1 MLYIR
6 KCRGAKLISK
16 MPILDIET
24 GYTNMFDMA
33 EECVNGFLNLQN
45 NNFMDATLTALETGN
60 LSQLAKEELKYTI
73 QTRRLAT
80 GKEELKVDFPEP
92 MKYKLTKEEELR
104 IIKRREQNKLA
115 AQRFRQRKKQSKQTL
130 SQHIEVLESDNI
142 IKMAELTRLR
152 DEKEKLYRILQNHL
166 LICPGLNTF

>member
-1 MLYIR
+1 
-6 KCRGAKLISK
+6 

-33 EECVNGFLNLQN
+33 EEWADGFLNLHN
-45 NNFMDATLTALETGN
+45 NNFLDATLTALETGN

-92 MKYKLTKEEELR
+92 MKYK
-104 IIKRREQNKLA
+104 
-115 AQRFRQRKKQSKQTL
+115 
-130 SQHIEVLESDNI
+130 V
-142 IKMAELTRLR
+142 
-152 DEKEKLYRILQNHL
+152 
-166 LICPGLNTF
+166 